1 MMESTQHAQ
10 SLFVTLTYSEDH
22 IPAGASLQ
30 PRDLQL
36 WLKRLRSAIAPAKV
50 RFYAV
55 GEYGDKTQRPH
66 YHVALFG
73 LPVRVPLDKHSQTC
87 ECVLCASWS
96 MGLVHVGAIT
106 MESAAYVASY
116 TVKKMTQVTDPRLAG
131 RHPEFARMSLR
142 PGIGHSAMRS
152 FKEALIDKGTGE
164 LRLVRE
170 DVPVVARV
178 LGRKWPIGRYL
189 RRILRRALLGVDAPS
204 AAARA
209 ISGLELLF
217 EGQSYG
223 STKAYLEA
231 KEKGREVRRNSAES
245 RERIQR
251 QKKGSGL

>member
-142 PGIGHSAMRS
+142 PGIGHGAMAAFS
-152 FKEALIDKGTGE
+152 EALLDKSSGE
-164 LRLVRE
+164 IRLRE
-170 DVPVVARV
+170 HDVPSVARSA
-178 LGRKWPIGRYL
+178 GRLWPLGRYL
-189 RRILRRALLGVDAPS
+189 RRVLRVASLLSADAPRVANES
-204 AAARA
+204 RCAGLLAEVAGYPSVKEWLVAR
-209 ISGLELLF
+209 
-217 EGQSYG
+217 
-223 STKAYLEA
+223 
-231 KEKGREVRRNSAES
+231 EKGREARAARAES
-245 RERIQR
+245 LERIQR
-251 QKKGSGL
+251 QKKGIGI